1 MFQIFLKKRKAKMS
15 SPNYICPNCQF
26 TGVACGAVIFEH
38 QRRIE
43 IQCANCHKKIQYRL
57 YAEVVKE
64 KE

>member
-1 MFQIFLKKRKAKMS
+1 MS

-43 IQCANCHKKIQYRL
+43 IQCSNCEKKIHYTIK
-57 YAEVVKE
+57 AEVINE
-64 KE
+64 KEWRDF

>member
-1 MFQIFLKKRKAKMS
+1 MFQIFLKKRKAK
-15 SPNYICPNCQF
+15 NICPNCQF
-26 TGVACGAVIFEH
+26 TGLACGAVIFEH

>member
-1 MFQIFLKKRKAKMS
+1 MS

-43 IQCANCHKKIQYRL
+43 IQCLNCEKKIHYTIK
-57 YAEVVKE
+57 AEVINE
-64 KE
+64 KEWRDF